1 MLRKKR
7 TRKLLVFQYE
17 KDDSPSVPTIQPINI
32 TSRHSQSITLAPMQL
47 TSLKQS
53 TTTDPIVNR
62 LEKNGFSRPSS
73 ATPTAKR
80 DEKDLKCL
88 NAALELE
95 RNRLLEMIK
104 TLQKRVD
111 QSQSYLLEQENQL
124 IEQKRTNNRLEKEFE
139 KVKTD
144 LNNVKNRTGED
155 LSFFSFVMTFSSS
168 SFRSQRSRNNPNSDK
183 IFVTSIG

>member
-1 MLRKKR
+1 
-7 TRKLLVFQYE
+7 
-17 KDDSPSVPTIQPINI
+17 
-32 TSRHSQSITLAPMQL
+32 MQL

-53 TTTDPIVNR
+53 ATADPIVNR

-73 ATPTAKR
+73 ATPPTKR

-88 NAALELE
+88 NTALELE

-111 QSQSYLLEQENQL
+111 QTQSHLIEQENQL

-139 KVKTD
+139 KAKID

-155 LSFFSFVMTFSSS
+155 FVSPSLVTFSSS
-168 SFRSQRSRNNPNSDK
+168 RRDFSSSSSSSRSQRSRNNTNSDK
-183 IFVTSIG
+183 IFVTSI